1 MNYHSIMKKQGQNKK
16 TPLKFCSF
24 KNKPYLCN
32 RKNGLRGEFL
42 NIFKLLRTFL
52 NNLGAFMARGD
63 VNPSF
68 PNHGFGRLNNSNYP
82 IIDIFFQLRPN
93 RVRKVLY

>member
-1 MNYHSIMKKQGQNKK
+1 LFQKSLVKGDCLTHLSSNPDKSNGQVSDFQALGFLL
-16 TPLKFCSF
+16 TV
-24 KNKPYLCN
+24 
-32 RKNGLRGEFL
+32 KNGLRGELL

-68 PNHGFGRLNNSNYP
+68 PKHGFGRPNNCIFP
-82 IIDIFFQLRPN
+82 IIDILFS
-93 RVRKVLY
+93 